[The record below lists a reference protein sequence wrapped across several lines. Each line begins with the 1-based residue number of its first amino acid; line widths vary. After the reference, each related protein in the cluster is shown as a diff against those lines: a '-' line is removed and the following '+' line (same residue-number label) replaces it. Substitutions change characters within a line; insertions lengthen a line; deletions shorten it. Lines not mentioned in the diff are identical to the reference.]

1 MTYVTEFEFCK
12 EEDGS
17 VCADPLGYCTEQA
30 WGDDLEDALEA
41 AHEAL
46 SRTVDESLING
57 TRLPQ
62 WEIGHEARRGGQV
75 IAVAVTR
82 ELSGIPAICAADAAD
97 VLGISRSRVGQLCR
111 RGMLESWKEGRSRMV
126 SLRSIHERLL
136 SQRAAGIAAEADTT
150 TGAPPPSL

>member
-1 MTYVTEFEFCK
+1 MTYVTEFEFCR

-17 VCADPLGYCTEQA
+17 VRADPLGYCTEQA

-46 SRTVDESLING
+46 SHTVDESLING

-62 WEIGHEARRGGQV
+62 WEIGHDARRGGQV

-82 ELSGIPAICAADAAD
+82 ELSGIPAICASDAAD
-97 VLGISRSRVGQLCR
+97 ILGISRSRVGQLCR
-111 RGMLESWKEGRSRMV
+111 RGLLESWKEGRSRMV

-136 SQRAAGIAAEADTT
+136 SRQEAGIAADAGSTREAL
-150 TGAPPPSL
+150 PPSL

>member
-1 MTYVTEFEFCK
+1 MTYVTEFEFCR

-17 VCADPLGYCTEQA
+17 VRADPLGYCTEQA

-46 SRTVDESLING
+46 SHTVDESLING

-62 WEIGHEARRGGQV
+62 WEIGHDARRGGQV

-82 ELSGIPAICAADAAD
+82 ELSGIPAICASDAAD
-97 VLGISRSRVGQLCR
+97 ILGISRSRVGQLCR
-111 RGMLESWKEGRSRMV
+111 RGLLESWKEGRSRMV
-126 SLRSIHERLL
+126 SLRSIHERLV
-136 SQRAAGIAAEADTT
+136 SRQEAGIAADAGATPEAL
-150 TGAPPPSL
+150 PPSL